1 MRTGGPGGRGWC
13 RSATTCGPR
22 MATRTS
28 GRWPARRSGGSWQAL
43 SSCPGCNARY
53 SCCGLSR
60 GSSTKRSPRRL
71 GARAAERLDVE
82 STAQA
87 VVERLRTEPRADV
100 RVLGWIQPA
109 WLRIAAV
116 LLLVIG
122 ASVVALNVRSPQ
134 LTTSPLLPPA
144 SAGSELSEL
153 SGDELRVVL
162 EGLGEAGAERQGVSP
177 QDVGLEDLS
186 APQLRALIESLEG

>member
-1 MRTGGPGGRGWC
+1 MNDD
-13 RSATTCGPR
+13 ATLNDDKLQE
-22 MATRTS
+22 A
-28 GRWPARRSGGSWQAL
+28 A
-43 SSCPGCNARY
+43 
-53 SCCGLSR
+53 
-60 GSSTKRSPRRL
+60 RRL

-186 APQLRALIESLEG
+186 APQLRALLESLEG